1 MIAREVFPIK
11 NLFSLLVSVVSVLVY
26 SNFQV
31 NEPFSEKFH
40 GKQFSTFHMDYK
52 EEIIEIGMIGD
63 ILLHHPLY
71 NYESFLPSFEPIRG
85 ELESLDILLANQESL
100 PAGAEFG
107 LSGYPNFSSPAHII
121 GDLKTIGVDII
132 SMANNHTLDQ
142 KEAGVLSAI
151 NHMKKYDIPYIGA
164 YESWEDQKKDRILQ
178 VKDISVGFLGYTYG
192 MNGYSTPNGKEYLVN
207 EIDGKQISQ
216 DIQALKQKVNIVIV
230 SIHWGTEYELE
241 PNEEQ
246 KQLAMTM
253 ADAGADIIFGHH
265 PHVIQPY
272 EMLTTSS
279 GHETHVFYS
288 LGNFFSGQT
297 FSYTNVGG
305 IAKVSILKKSV
316 NDNQVILSARPS
328 FIATGVLQGNPFG
341 IYPLRDIETQ
351 IGLSDW
357 WVQSHVFGE

>member
-11 NLFSLLVSVVSVLVY
+11 NLFSVLVSVVSLLFF
-26 SNFQV
+26 SNIQV
-31 NEPFSEKFH
+31 NEPFNEKFH

-52 EEIIEIGMIGD
+52 EEIIEVGMIGD
-63 ILLHHPLY
+63 ILLHYPLY

-85 ELESLDILLANQESL
+85 ELESLDILLANQESI
-100 PAGAEFG
+100 PAGVEFG
-107 LSGYPNFSSPAHII
+107 YSGFPNFSSPTHII
-121 GDLKTIGVDII
+121 GDLKTVGVDII

-164 YESWEDQKKDRILQ
+164 YESWDDQKTDRILQ
-178 VKDISVGFLGYTYG
+178 VKDINFGFLSYTYG
-192 MNGYSTPNGKEYLVN
+192 MNGYSTPSGKEYLVN
-207 EIDGKQISQ
+207 QIDPKRISQ
-216 DIQALKQKVNIVIV
+216 DIQELKQKVDVVIV
-230 SIHWGTEYELE
+230 SVHWGSEYELE

-246 KQLAMTM
+246 KQLAITM

-265 PHVIQPY
+265 PHVLQKY

-288 LGNFFSGQT
+288 LGNFFSSQD

-305 IAKVSILKKSV
+305 IAKVNILKKTV
-316 NDNQVILSARPS
+316 NDNQTILSVQPS
-328 FIATGVLQGNPFG
+328 FFATAVVQGNPFSVQ
-341 IYPLRDIETQ
+341 PLKDVEAQ